1 MKNELK
7 MTVKNFNIIL
17 FAIVLIFSGCKKE
30 EEENVDPTNNDTASY
45 TVTVGVYI
53 LNGSTYEDQNKDLTF
68 VTQEDCQSWSRTA
81 QGDGHNS
88 ASHDHYNA
96 AKSTS
101 YNSDTETITW
111 TEFGPELDQSS
122 IDATCSA
129 GNNGATK
136 TANKTDYSVDKNFY
150 LKIKSVVEN

>member
-1 MKNELK
+1 MSIKLRIPF
-7 MTVKNFNIIL
+7 TALLV
-17 FAIVLIFSGCKKE
+17 ASVLIFSGCSKDDE
-30 EEENVDPTNNDTASY
+30 EELEPATNNSSKSY
-45 TVTVGVYI
+45 TITVGVYTES
-53 LNGSTYEDQNKDLTF
+53 GGTYTDQNKDLVF
-68 VTQEDCQSWSRTA
+68 INQADCQSWSRTA
-81 QGDGHNS
+81 QNDGHDT

-96 AKSTS
+96 AKNTV
-101 YNSDTETITW
+101 YDDDTETISW
-111 TEFGPELDQSS
+111 DEFGPELDQSS